1 MSDTINQQREEGN
14 LENENQNNQEEEEK
28 KSINSQRIKNSRNN
42 SRYSQ
47 TEE

>member
-14 LENENQNNQEEEEK
+14 LENENQNNQEEEK
-28 KSINSQRIKNSRNN
+28 NSINSQRRNN

-47 TEE
+47 TEA

>member
-14 LENENQNNQEEEEK
+14 LENENQNNQEEEK
-28 KSINSQRIKNSRNN
+28 NSINSQRRNN

-47 TEE
+47 TET